1 MPSLRQQGKLDYFKS
16 LDPEEEA
23 EIGSLSVPQLNT
35 LLFSHQCST
44 DGNKAQKQK
53 RIKHHLQTT
62 DPRIQFGNKACIQC
76 YCDQAEADEAEKE
89 NNHETVS
96 FG

>member
-1 MPSLRQQGKLDYFKS
+1 MPTQRQQGNVDYFKS
-16 LDPEEEA
+16 LDPEEEE
-23 EIGSLSVPQLNT
+23 EINSLTVSQLDT

-44 DGNKAQKQK
+44 EGDKAQKQK

-76 YCDQAEADEAEKE
+76 FCDQEEADEAEKQDDY
-89 NNHETVS
+89 ETVS
-96 FG
+96 CG